1 MMTTNEMMTARKVE
15 NAIFVKTATNII
27 VVHHETKLNP
37 STKYSLF
44 LTLMINLD
52 W

>member
-1 MMTTNEMMTARKVE
+1 MMTTNEMITARKVE

-27 VVHHETKLNP
+27 VVITKPKQNP